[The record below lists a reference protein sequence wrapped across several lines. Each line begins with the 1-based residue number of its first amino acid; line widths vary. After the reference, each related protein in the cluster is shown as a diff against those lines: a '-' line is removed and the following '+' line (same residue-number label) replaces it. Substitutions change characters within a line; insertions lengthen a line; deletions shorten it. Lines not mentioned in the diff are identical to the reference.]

1 MEETVALPDIFACFL
16 FPFLLACTVE
26 PGSDK
31 QTDKKEG
38 FRPRKRRLGPN
49 IEGFV
54 CVGCLL
60 LRAYNKKKN
69 SDGGSIA
76 IHYLCKESTL

>member
-1 MEETVALPDIFACFL
+1 MNPTEKTVALPDIFACFL
-16 FPFLLACTVE
+16 FPYLLACTVE

-38 FRPRKRRLGPN
+38 FTPRKRRLGPN

-54 CVGCLL
+54 FIGSLL
-60 LRAYNKKKN
+60 LRAYNK
-69 SDGGSIA
+69 
-76 IHYLCKESTL
+76 